1 MTYTYL
7 AFEPWLFRFLW
18 WTRALVK
25 FCLIVWWHVWCDLG
39 LDSTQLCS
47 FTEAVTFNCKT
58 TQQKGAELWG
68 WNCTS
73 KENELEHFR
82 VRILISNYL
91 SVDWQEFIPS
101 WEFRKFIRKGAA
113 YLPFRHD
120 FLCLSPKISNNL
132 QIWPCFFLCPRC
144 HRFGDFSFPSLLRP
158 SKQHGKRRI
167 PRVWALT
174 SSNPWSTCKQKP
186 INKSTEP
193 NVYPSQVIQAVTF
206 SSPNVGG
213 HQQPLKRALNHPQKV
228 TLNHQVP
235 KTNIF

>member
-1 MTYTYL
+1 MTDTYL
-7 AFEPWLFRFLW
+7 AFKPWLLRFLW
-18 WTRALVK
+18 WTRVLVK

-58 TQQKGAELWG
+58 TQQKGAELRG

-91 SVDWQEFIPS
+91 SVDWQEFIPTAGS
-101 WEFRKFIRKGAA
+101 LGSLYEKEQHTYHSVTISCVCHRNFRKFTDLTCLFFGAPPVPA
-113 YLPFRHD
+113 
-120 FLCLSPKISNNL
+120 
-132 QIWPCFFLCPRC
+132 FF
-144 HRFGDFSFPSLLRP
+144 FVIFPSQSPPRP

-174 SSNPWSTCKQKP
+174 SSNPWSTCASKNPSNPWKQMFTP
-186 INKSTEP
+186 P
-193 NVYPSQVIQAVTF
+193 
-206 SSPNVGG
+206 
-213 HQQPLKRALNHPQKV
+213 
-228 TLNHQVP
+228 
-235 KTNIF
+235 